1 MHKYKIN
8 RRNTNMK
15 INNSINKDINS
26 ASKKLWLSRYVII
39 DLLKDYCFSE
49 ILRGKFINWEFI
61 PALSFEEV
69 MFEKHLAW
77 SKWILE
83 S

>member
-49 ILRGKFINWEFI
+49 ILRWDFINWEFI
-61 PALSFEEV
+61 APNFNEILI
-69 MFEKHLAW
+69 EKHLAW